1 MVQVYYPN
9 NVYHLGIV
17 MISIGITI
25 RYLSGEYPNGFGYK
39 SIISQKNSYYWKEGN
54 EYSGRVCII
63 SGILYTIC
71 FFIIDIFSINIGNK
85 ILISIMTFIVLL
97 FIIVSLTEYHL
108 YKICKNLGW
117 TFKRHFVE
125 IKCLFICLLKKLA
138 FMLWYNFI
146 INCIIDYNKIV
157 SYI

>member
-1 MVQVYYPN
+1 MIQAYYPN
-9 NVYHLGIV
+9 DIYHLGIV

-54 EYSGRVCII
+54 EYSGKVCII

-71 FFIIDIFSINIGNK
+71 FFIIDVFSINIGNK

-108 YKICKNLGW
+108 YKICKNLG
-117 TFKRHFVE
+117 
-125 IKCLFICLLKKLA
+125 
-138 FMLWYNFI
+138 
-146 INCIIDYNKIV
+146 
-157 SYI
+157 

>member
-1 MVQVYYPN
+1 MLQVYYPN

-71 FFIIDIFSINIGNK
+71 FFIIDVFSINIGNK

-97 FIIVSLTEYHL
+97 FIIVSLTESHL
-108 YKICKNLGW
+108 YKICKNLG
-117 TFKRHFVE
+117 
-125 IKCLFICLLKKLA
+125 
-138 FMLWYNFI
+138 
-146 INCIIDYNKIV
+146 
-157 SYI
+157 